1 MFACEKTVAMAPE
14 DYDILITGAGPAGA
28 VLALC
33 LAPTGMKIG
42 VIDKAGFPRNKIC
55 GDALSGKVM
64 RVLSRLPDDALQ
76 EFQKI
81 PGIVPCDGIRFV
93 APNLKHID
101 LPFHPSQSSG
111 SMTGGYLCDRM
122 TFDHFLI
129 NRFKAFKNLHF
140 FQKERFVSAEEHPD
154 AMMIFTE
161 NRCFRVKMLAG
172 ADGINS
178 RVRKIL
184 NAEPVGKRHYCL
196 GVRGYFENIS
206 GDTPDRLIELIF
218 LKTVLPGY
226 VWIFPSGDGRF
237 NVGLGWRQDQVIR
250 QKTALGPL
258 LSDLVKSHPAL
269 AARFRYARQLT
280 PIQAHLL
287 PLGTARIRRSGHRT
301 LLLGDAACLVDPFT
315 GEGIGNAMASG
326 EVAAETIRN
335 CFLKGDFS
343 DAALKNY
350 DHHLHRRVVSE
361 FKTSALLQRLAG
373 FSWLFNFVVNK
384 ANKNSDL
391 KELLTAIYTSE
402 EAKKKLTRPGF
413 YIRALLR

>member
-1 MFACEKTVAMAPE
+1 MAPE
-14 DYDILITGAGPAGA
+14 DYDVLIAGAGPAGA

-42 VIDKAGFPRNKIC
+42 VIDKAEFPRYKIC

-64 RVLSRLPDDALQ
+64 RVLSRLPGDTLQ
-76 EFQKI
+76 EFLKI

-101 LPFHPSQSSG
+101 LPFHPSRPSG
-111 SMTGGYLCDRM
+111 PMTGGYLCDRT

-129 NRFKAFKNLHF
+129 SRVESFRNIHF
-140 FQKERFVSAEEHPD
+140 FQKESFANAKEHPD
-154 AMMIFTE
+154 GMMVFTE
-161 NRCFRVKMLAG
+161 NRCFRAKIVAG
-172 ADGINS
+172 ADGVNS
-178 RVRKIL
+178 RLRNLL
-184 NAEPVGKRHYCL
+184 NPETFEKKHYSL
-196 GVRGYFENIS
+196 GVRTYFENIS
-206 GDTPDRLIELIF
+206 GDFHERLIELIF

-226 VWIFPSGDGRF
+226 VWIFPVGEGRF

-250 QKTALGPL
+250 QKAALGPL

-269 AARFRYARQLT
+269 AARFRNARQLA

-287 PLGTARIRRSGHRT
+287 PLGTARIRRSGHRI
-301 LLLGDAACLVDPFT
+301 LLLGDAAFLVDPFS

-326 EVAAETIRN
+326 EIAAETIRS
-335 CFLKGDFS
+335 CFHKGDFS
-343 DAALKNY
+343 DTALKDY
-350 DHHLHRRVVSE
+350 DHHLHRRVVGE

-373 FSWLFNFVVNK
+373 FPWLFNFVVNK
-384 ANKNSDL
+384 ASKNPDL

-402 EAKKKLTRPGF
+402 KAKKKLTRPGF